1 MATDDDNFDID
12 IYGDGTEN
20 AHDPDPELIL
30 DAPENLPASNN
41 GPTVAATGQA
51 QTEVSSSAQAQPA
64 QQVSDSASTSQQQ
77 APTHDLPAPPQGTK
91 RKEYD
96 DQSTD
101 PDATSALSIKKLN
114 WWDTED
120 HIRDW
125 AKQAGVEDSHID
137 TVTFN
142 EHKIN
147 GKSKE

>member
-12 IYGDGTEN
+12 IYGDGTDN

-41 GPTVAATGQA
+41 GPTAAVSGQSQA
-51 QTEVSSSAQAQPA
+51 AVSDSTQAQPA
-64 QQVSDSASTSQQQ
+64 QQVSAPAPTSQQ
-77 APTHDLPAPPQGTK
+77 APAHDLPAPPHGTK

-101 PDATSALSIKKLN
+101 PDATTALSIKKLN

-120 HIRDW
+120 NIREW
-125 AKQAGVEDSHID
+125 AQLAGVEDSQID